1 VNVPMN
7 EALAREAVPDDIEA
21 ARLIWDAYSQPWQV
35 WNLVRTVASGVAL
48 VFCAIGLIRAK
59 K

>member
-1 VNVPMN
+1 MN

-35 WNLVRTVASGVAL
+35 WNLVRAVASGVAL
-48 VFCAIGLIRAK
+48 AFCAIGLIRAK